1 MVIVANK
8 MKIGVV
14 ILNYNSAKD
23 TEKCIEF
30 LQKQKFD
37 KEHGVGSR
45 EQGFKMR
52 NEEPKVFEPLAIKL
66 GVNNSCDKREQLS
79 LLELPSEAR
88 IKNEVNNDMLY
99 IIVVDNASNEQ
110 FFLTSEAQSHL
121 CQSVE
126 QCSKQG
132 LERVHQK
139 KEEKYQRNLCNLWEK
154 KQIEVIYSTEN
165 RGYSAGNNIGLRR
178 AVELG
183 CEYVLVVNPD
193 MELVD
198 PHYIE
203 KLVAVMQADEDVV
216 VAATDIVTPE
226 GIHQNPMLAD
236 GNWRSSF
243 GWVTSL
249 LRPQKRAEAYDFI
262 GDYAKSGYCAKVS
275 GCCLMLRCSFLQEIG
290 YFDEYPFLYCEEAIL
305 ASQVARAGK
314 KMYYLADTQAIHRHV
329 KSEKGDPVKR
339 FRHWQR
345 SRIYFYKRY
354 SNDSWL
360 GRQISIFSMRMYVFC
375 FTMYKKVTNIRRQK
389 DIRT

>member
-1 MVIVANK
+1 

-23 TEKCIEF
+23 TAKCVEF
-30 LQKQKFD
+30 LQGQKFD
-37 KEHGVGSR
+37 KEYGVGSR
-45 EQGFKMR
+45 EPEFKVGCEQTPSGQALVPLKQGD
-52 NEEPKVFEPLAIKL
+52 NIH
-66 GVNNSCDKREQLS
+66 
-79 LLELPSEAR
+79 
-88 IKNEVNNDMLY
+88 
-99 IIVVDNASNEQ
+99 IIVVDNASTEP
-110 FFLTSEAQSHL
+110 LTVNSQQSTVNSQSIEFIQAQ
-121 CQSVE
+121 
-126 QCSKQG
+126 
-132 LERVHQK
+132 
-139 KEEKYQRNLCNLWEK
+139 
-154 KQIEVIYSTEN
+154 EN

-193 MELVD
+193 MEIVG
-198 PHYIE
+198 PYYIE

-226 GIHQNPMLAD
+226 GVHQNPMLAD
-236 GNWRSSF
+236 GNWRTSF

-249 LRPQKRAEAYDFI
+249 LRSQKRAEAYDFI
-262 GDYAKSGYCAKVS
+262 GDYAVSGYCAKVS

-314 KMYYLADTQAIHRHV
+314 RMYYLADTQAIHRHI

-339 FRHWQR
+339 FKHWQR
-345 SRIYFYKRY
+345 SRIYFYRKY
-354 SNDSWL
+354 SSDSWL

-375 FTMYKKVTNIRRQK
+375 FTVYKKVIK
-389 DIRT
+389 K

>member
-1 MVIVANK
+1 MSVATDK

-23 TEKCIEF
+23 TAKCVEF
-30 LQKQKFD
+30 LQGQKFD
-37 KEHGVGSR
+37 REQGVGSREQEFKVSCEQTPSGQALVPLKQGDNIHIIVVDNSDREHGVGSR
-45 EQGFKMR
+45 EQ
-52 NEEPKVFEPLAIKL
+52 L
-66 GVNNSCDKREQLS
+66 
-79 LLELPSEAR
+79 
-88 IKNEVNNDMLY
+88 
-99 IIVVDNASNEQ
+99 
-110 FFLTSEAQSHL
+110 FLTSEVQSYL

-132 LERVHQK
+132 LERAHQK
-139 KEEKYQRNLCNLWEK
+139 KGEIWKKREYSQTSLDYAERRQILERSEKNQKDLCNLWEK
-154 KQIEVIYSTEN
+154 KQIEFIRAEEN

-183 CEYVLVVNPD
+183 CDYVLVVNPD
-193 MELVD
+193 MEIPD

-203 KLVAVMQADEDVV
+203 KLVAVIQENEDVV

-226 GIHQNPMLAD
+226 GVHQNPMLPD
-236 GNWRSSF
+236 GNWRTSF

-262 GDYAKSGYCAKVS
+262 GDYAVSGYCAKVS

-314 KMYYLADTQAIHRHV
+314 RMYYLANTQAVHRHI

-339 FRHWQR
+339 FKHWQR
-345 SRIYFYKRY
+345 SRIYFYKKY
-354 SNDSWL
+354 SSDSWL
-360 GRQISIFSMRMYVFC
+360 GRQISILSMRMYVLAY
-375 FTMYKKVTNIRRQK
+375 TVYKRFISR
-389 DIRT
+389 

>member
-1 MVIVANK
+1 MSVATDK

-23 TEKCIEF
+23 TEKCVEF
-30 LQKQKFD
+30 LQKQKFN

-45 EQGFKMR
+45 EQEFKVSC
-52 NEEPKVFEPLAIKL
+52 EQTPSGQALVPLKQGDNIH
-66 GVNNSCDKREQLS
+66 
-79 LLELPSEAR
+79 
-88 IKNEVNNDMLY
+88 
-99 IIVVDNASNEQ
+99 IIVVDNSDREQ
-110 FFLTSEAQSHL
+110 GAGSKEQLFLTSEVQL
-121 CQSVE
+121 R
-126 QCSKQG
+126 
-132 LERVHQK
+132 L
-139 KEEKYQRNLCNLWEK
+139 LEK
-154 KQIEVIYSTEN
+154 KQIEFIRAEEN

-193 MELVD
+193 MEIVD
-198 PHYIE
+198 PYYVE
-203 KLVAVMQADEDVV
+203 KLVAVMQVDEDVV

-226 GIHQNPMLAD
+226 GVHQNPMLPD
-236 GNWRSSF
+236 GNWRTSF

-262 GDYAKSGYCAKVS
+262 GDYAVSGYCAKVS

-314 KMYYLADTQAIHRHV
+314 RMYYLADAQAMHRHI

-339 FRHWQR
+339 FKHWQR
-345 SRIYFYKRY
+345 SRIYFYKKY
-354 SNDSWL
+354 SSDSWL
-360 GRQISIFSMRMYVFC
+360 GRQISILSMRMYVLAY
-375 FTMYKKVTNIRRQK
+375 TVYKRFISR
-389 DIRT
+389 

>member
-1 MVIVANK
+1 

-23 TEKCIEF
+23 TAKCVEF
-30 LQKQKFD
+30 LQGQKFD
-37 KEHGVGSR
+37 KEYGVGSR
-45 EQGFKMR
+45 EPEFKVGCEQTPSGQALVPLKQGD
-52 NEEPKVFEPLAIKL
+52 NIH
-66 GVNNSCDKREQLS
+66 
-79 LLELPSEAR
+79 
-88 IKNEVNNDMLY
+88 
-99 IIVVDNASNEQ
+99 IIVVDNSDREQ
-110 FFLTSEAQSHL
+110 GAGSREQLFLTSEAQSSL

-132 LERVHQK
+132 LERAHQK
-139 KEEKYQRNLCNLWEK
+139 KEEIWKKREYSQTSLDYAERRQILERSEKNQKDLCNLWEK
-154 KQIEVIYSTEN
+154 KQIEFIQAQEN

-193 MELVD
+193 MEIVD
-198 PHYIE
+198 PYYIE

-236 GNWRSSF
+236 GNWRTSF

-262 GDYAKSGYCAKVS
+262 GDYAVSGYCAKVS

-314 KMYYLADTQAIHRHV
+314 RMYYLADTQAVHRHI

-339 FRHWQR
+339 FKHWQR
-345 SRIYFYKRY
+345 SRIYFYKKY
-354 SNDSWL
+354 SSDSWL
-360 GRQISIFSMRMYVFC
+360 GRQISILSMRMYVLAY
-375 FTMYKKVTNIRRQK
+375 TVYKRFISR
-389 DIRT
+389 

>member
-1 MVIVANK
+1 MSVATDK

-23 TEKCIEF
+23 TAKCVEF
-30 LQKQKFD
+30 LSLQKFD

-45 EQGFKMR
+45 EQEFKVSC
-52 NEEPKVFEPLAIKL
+52 EQTPFGQALVPLKQGDNIH
-66 GVNNSCDKREQLS
+66 
-79 LLELPSEAR
+79 
-88 IKNEVNNDMLY
+88 
-99 IIVVDNASNEQ
+99 IIVVDNSDREQ
-110 FFLTSEAQSHL
+110 GVGSREQLFLTSEVQSYL

-132 LERVHQK
+132 LERAHQK
-139 KEEKYQRNLCNLWEK
+139 KEEKNQKDLCNLWEK
-154 KQIEVIYSTEN
+154 KQIEFIQAQEN

-193 MELVD
+193 MEIVD
-198 PHYIE
+198 PYYVE
-203 KLVAVMQADEDVV
+203 KLVAVMQVDEDVV

-226 GIHQNPMLAD
+226 GMHQNPMLPD
-236 GNWRSSF
+236 GNWRTSF
-243 GWVTSL
+243 GWMTSL

-262 GDYAKSGYCAKVS
+262 GDYAVSGYCAKVS

-314 KMYYLADTQAIHRHV
+314 RMYYLADTQAVHRHI

-339 FRHWQR
+339 FKHWQR
-345 SRIYFYKRY
+345 SRIYFYKKY
-354 SNDSWL
+354 SSDSWL
-360 GRQISIFSMRMYVFC
+360 GRQISILSMRMYVLAY
-375 FTMYKKVTNIRRQK
+375 TVYKRFISR
-389 DIRT
+389 

>member
-1 MVIVANK
+1 
-8 MKIGVV
+8 MKIAAI

-23 TEKCIEF
+23 TEKCLKFLCAQEFGIEN
-30 LQKQKFD
+30 
-37 KEHGVGSR
+37 G
-45 EQGFKMR
+45 
-52 NEEPKVFEPLAIKL
+52 
-66 GVNNSCDKREQLS
+66 
-79 LLELPSEAR
+79 ELR
-88 IKNEVNNDMLY
+88 IENGGGDDSAMDLHV
-99 IIVVDNASNEQ
+99 IVVDNNSNEELGIRNEELWSTVH
-110 FFLTSEAQSHL
+110 FLSPKAQRPSVQLSTTEKQSH
-121 CQSVE
+121 
-126 QCSKQG
+126 
-132 LERVHQK
+132 
-139 KEEKYQRNLCNLWEK
+139 LCNLWEK

-183 CEYVLVVNPD
+183 CEYVLVINPD

-198 PHYIE
+198 SHYIE

-216 VAATDIVTPE
+216 VAATDIVTPK
-226 GIHQNPMLAD
+226 GIHQNPMLPD

-249 LRPQKRAEAYDFI
+249 LRPQKRVEAYDFI

-305 ASQVARAGK
+305 ARQVEMAGK
-314 KMYYLADTQAIHRHV
+314 KMYYLADTQAIHRHI

-360 GRQISIFSMRMYVFC
+360 GCQISIFSMRMYVFC
-375 FTMYKKVTNIRRQK
+375 FTVYKKVTNIRRQK

>member
-1 MVIVANK
+1 

-23 TEKCIEF
+23 TAKCIEF
-30 LQKQKFD
+30 LQKQKFN
-37 KEHGVGSR
+37 KEQGVGSR
-45 EQGFKMR
+45 EQEFKVSC
-52 NEEPKVFEPLAIKL
+52 EQTPSGQALVPLKQGDNIH
-66 GVNNSCDKREQLS
+66 
-79 LLELPSEAR
+79 
-88 IKNEVNNDMLY
+88 
-99 IIVVDNASNEQ
+99 IIVVDNSDREQ
-110 FFLTSEAQSHL
+110 GVGSMEQLFLTSEVQSYL

-132 LERVHQK
+132 LERAHQK
-139 KEEKYQRNLCNLWEK
+139 KGEIWKKREYSQTSLDYAERRQILERSEKNQKDLCNLWEK
-154 KQIEVIYSTEN
+154 KQIEFIRAEEN

-193 MELVD
+193 MEIVD
-198 PHYIE
+198 PYYIE

-236 GNWRSSF
+236 GNWRTSF

-249 LRPQKRAEAYDFI
+249 LRPQKRVEAYDFI
-262 GDYAKSGYCAKVS
+262 GDYAVSGYCAKVS

-314 KMYYLADTQAIHRHV
+314 RMYYLADTQAVHRHI

-339 FRHWQR
+339 FKHWQR
-345 SRIYFYKRY
+345 SRIYFYKKY
-354 SNDSWL
+354 SSDSWL
-360 GRQISIFSMRMYVFC
+360 GRQISILSMRMYVLAY
-375 FTMYKKVTNIRRQK
+375 TVYKRFISR
-389 DIRT
+389 

>member
-1 MVIVANK
+1 

-30 LQKQKFD
+30 LQGQKFD

-45 EQGFKMR
+45 EQG
-52 NEEPKVFEPLAIKL
+52 V
-66 GVNNSCDKREQLS
+66 GSREQEFKVS
-79 LLELPSEAR
+79 CEQTPSGQALVPLKQGDN
-88 IKNEVNNDMLY
+88 IH
-99 IIVVDNASNEQ
+99 IIVVDNSDREQ
-110 FFLTSEAQSHL
+110 GVGSMEQLFLTSEVQSYL

-132 LERVHQK
+132 LERAHQK
-139 KEEKYQRNLCNLWEK
+139 KGEIWKKREYSQTSLDYAERRQILERSEKNQKDLCNLWEK
-154 KQIEVIYSTEN
+154 KQIEFIQAQEN

-193 MELVD
+193 MEIVD
-198 PHYIE
+198 PYYVE

-236 GNWRSSF
+236 GNWRTSF
-243 GWVTSL
+243 GWMTSL

-262 GDYAKSGYCAKVS
+262 GDYAVSGYCAKVS
-275 GCCLMLRCSFLQEIG
+275 GCCLMLRSSFLQEIG

-314 KMYYLADTQAIHRHV
+314 RMYYLADTQAVHRHI
-329 KSEKGDPVKR
+329 KSEKGDSVKR
-339 FRHWQR
+339 FKHWQR
-345 SRIYFYKRY
+345 SRIYFYKKY
-354 SNDSWL
+354 SSDSWL
-360 GRQISIFSMRMYVFC
+360 GRQISIFLMRMYVLAFVL
-375 FTMYKKVTNIRRQK
+375 YKKLK
-389 DIRT
+389 K

>member
-1 MVIVANK
+1 
-8 MKIGVV
+8 MKIAAI
-14 ILNYNSAKD
+14 ILNYNSAAD
-23 TEKCIEF
+23 TMKCIGF
-30 LQKQKFD
+30 LQKQKLNEELHVIVVD
-37 KEHGVGSR
+37 NNSNEELG
-45 EQGFKMR
+45 MR
-52 NEEPKVFEPLAIKL
+52 NEELWSTVNFLSPK
-66 GVNNSCDKREQLS
+66 
-79 LLELPSEAR
+79 
-88 IKNEVNNDMLY
+88 
-99 IIVVDNASNEQ
+99 
-110 FFLTSEAQSHL
+110 AQRPMVQ
-121 CQSVE
+121 QS
-126 QCSKQG
+126 
-132 LERVHQK
+132 
-139 KEEKYQRNLCNLWEK
+139 
-154 KQIEVIYSTEN
+154 IEVIYADEN

-193 MELVD
+193 MELLD
-198 PHYIE
+198 PYYIE
-203 KLVAVMQADEDVV
+203 KLVAVMQSDEDVV

-314 KMYYLADTQAIHRHV
+314 KMYYLADTQAIHRHI

-354 SNDSWL
+354 SNDSWW
-360 GRQISIFSMRMYVFC
+360 GRGISILSMRMYVLV
-375 FTMYKKVTNIRRQK
+375 FTIYRRF
-389 DIRT
+389 ISH